1 MTNKKLNDAAPDLL
15 AAVQDWLWYAGGAL
29 SEFDLAD
36 GEPCAGME
44 PLCPRCRE
52 VGCIQA
58 KIVRARAAVIKAGYK
73 VHAPEFSK

>member
-1 MTNKKLNDAAPDLL
+1 MVDKKLADAAPDLL

-29 SEFDLAD
+29 SEFDLID
-36 GEPCAGME
+36 DEPCAGEE

-52 VGCIQA
+52 VGCIQS

-73 VHAPEFSK
+73 VQAPELA